1 MKNRKL
7 KSISH
12 KLIVAFLIVIIS
24 VIALIWLIQALML
37 KTSYSWFRERQ
48 IHSVIEEVKE
58 ITKNSFDTDKLDA
71 LSTEND
77 CIIYVLDENLNNV
90 YVSSESE
97 PKGLLKEITKATNEI
112 KIHNIDKDIT
122 LTKSQ
127 VDYNIHGEK
136 IGEYYI
142 VLVSRLAPVEATSQV
157 IINQLKVIS
166 IIAILISIGIAIII
180 AKKISKPIQET
191 SNKAIELSKENFNVS
206 FDHYEYIEIKEL
218 SDTLNKASKEL
229 KEKNEIKKEV
239 IANVSHDLKTPL
251 SIIKGY
257 CEMIQDITG
266 DNKEKRNEQLQKIQK
281 ETNNLT
287 LMINDMLDLS
297 KLDNNTSLDMQEFDL
312 SKLILETID
321 RLDGIIK
328 KEEIQVIYEP
338 KEAKV
343 VADRAKIG
351 QVLYNLI
358 ANAINFVGNDKK
370 VIINQIAENNI
381 TKIEIIDNGIGIDEK
396 DLPYI
401 FDRYYKTNDKYRK
414 SGISTGLGLSI
425 VKKILEQH
433 ECKYGVESEKGKG
446 TKFWFEIKNK
456 N

>member
-37 KTSYSWFRERQ
+37 KTSYGWFRERQ

-58 ITKNSFDTDKLDA
+58 ITKNSFDTNKLDT

-77 CIIYVLDENLNNV
+77 CIIYVLDENLSNV

-97 PKGLLKEITKATNEI
+97 PKGLLKEITKATNEV

-297 KLDNNTSLDMQEFDL
+297 KLDNNISLDMQEFDL

-358 ANAINFVGNDKK
+358 ANTINFVGNDKK

-396 DLPYI
+396 ELPYI

-446 TKFWFEIKNK
+446 TEFWFEIKNK